1 MCLKLSQVVSS
12 CLNVSQCVSMCLNVS
27 QCVSM
32 CHNVSQCVSM
42 YFEVYL
48 SLNKLLNKLPL
59 ILLCLIR
66 IDDSLFD
73 SRVNAKTIVP

>member
-1 MCLKLSQVVSS
+1 M

-32 CHNVSQCVSM
+32 CIK
-42 YFEVYL
+42 VYL
-48 SLNKLLNKLPL
+48 SVNKLLNKLQL
-59 ILLCLIR
+59 ILHCIIR

-73 SRVNAKTIVP
+73 SRVKAKTILP